1 MIKYEG
7 MNDWCREEGFMTG
20 KFDGK
25 NDMQQ
30 RVLENG
36 KRKKVSRWCR
46 LRATS
51 LEISMMG
58 GWVDGCMIPAR
69 CFFFS
74 FYFFFLFRFLSF

>member
-1 MIKYEG
+1 MIEYEG

-30 RVLENG
+30 RMLENG
-36 KRKKVSRWCR
+36 KRKRVSRWCR

-58 GWVDGCMIPAR
+58 RRMHDPSQI
-69 CFFFS
+69 FS
-74 FYFFFLFRFLSF
+74 FFLFFPFSFFLE